1 MGAVLT
7 PVPETLLV
15 QLGWGSHW
23 NPAEAKDRDVAKHPP
38 WYRTVPTAKNY
49 SAPDVISSEA
59 E

>member
-1 MGAVLT
+1 MT

-23 NPAEAKDRDVAKHPP
+23 NPAEAKDRVVAKHPP

-49 SAPDVISSEA
+49 SAPDVISAEA